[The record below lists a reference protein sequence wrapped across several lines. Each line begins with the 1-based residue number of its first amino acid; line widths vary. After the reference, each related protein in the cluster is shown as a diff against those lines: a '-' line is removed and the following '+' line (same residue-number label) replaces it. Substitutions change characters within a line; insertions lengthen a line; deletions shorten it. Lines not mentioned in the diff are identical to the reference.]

1 MSTEESRKSSAGQN
15 GRARSNGR
23 AKKARV
29 STPGVRD
36 VVSAR
41 PRSDLSD
48 LYGFWANG
56 HASEAP
62 GDERALRSAVVEW
75 MSDPVVLEERVSDM
89 GRRLG
94 AVFERLLR
102 SPDYQL
108 SYTQL
113 ANAPELSYLSQY
125 DMEACLTAL
134 TRRALLVDGEDQRFQ
149 SFGERVLAV
158 PSEVGDGV
166 WRQRRERGRRLFDV
180 LTLRGHLDRLYA
192 DPKSANS
199 CSPQHLRR
207 MYKMYSSE
215 TAAVARVERLPDGIR
230 GLVEKAILEFGGV
243 LPRGL
248 FERMDTTL
256 PHWNGRR
263 WRKILEESLVGTV
276 ADIDLG
282 KYGILHGDESLVVFN
297 EVSLAWLR
305 QRAVPGDPDRPHE
318 ELSLGVDLVT
328 NLSRF
333 LGFILENDVRFTV
346 RGEIFKTTEK
356 KILQYLI
363 PNPGRELSRE
373 DVLRFLYRFARS
385 KGLIDRT
392 GERTLSVTGKGREW
406 SQLPLGEKLSSLHT
420 YSVEEKGLGGEPYHQ
435 TRLREIFM
443 RMLKRIEPGVWYDLM
458 YLPFLARNSYLASLD
473 DLGVE
478 EFFAERNK
486 ASRTSPLEDP
496 QRLAWNVVRW
506 VRMRLYLLG
515 VVDLGYDATQRPV
528 AMRVTKSGAR
538 LLGVYGE
545 PEEEAPQQGTL
556 VVTPDFEVVLFP
568 SGDDAELAHDLDRF
582 CVRDKKSDLLHFQI
596 SEESVRR
603 ALVQGMPLARIEATL
618 EDHSRTPVPQNVS
631 FSIRDWA
638 RRAGLMRLD
647 EQLCIHC
654 EDADTVRRF
663 LQDPGVRG
671 YVDAQIDDER
681 VQLSASV
688 TQRRMRSLLRDLGY
702 LVEIG

>member
-1 MSTEESRKSSAGQN
+1 
-15 GRARSNGR
+15 
-23 AKKARV
+23 
-29 STPGVRD
+29 
-36 VVSAR
+36 
-41 PRSDLSD
+41 
-48 LYGFWANG
+48 
-56 HASEAP
+56 
-62 GDERALRSAVVEW
+62 
-75 MSDPVVLEERVSDM
+75 MSDPVVLEERVAGM
-89 GRRLG
+89 GSG
-94 AVFERLLR
+94 QAAVLERLLR
-102 SPDYQL
+102 SPEYQL
-108 SYTQL
+108 SYEQL
-113 ANAPELSYLSQY
+113 AGSPELSKLSKH
-125 DMEACLTAL
+125 DIEACLTTL
-134 TRRALLVDGEDQRFQ
+134 ERCALLVEDEDGRF
-149 SFGERVLAV
+149 SSYGERVLAV
-158 PSEVGDGV
+158 PADVGDSI
-166 WRQRRERGRRLFDV
+166 WRQRKERGRRLFDV

-192 DPKSANS
+192 DPKSDSS

-207 MYKMYSSE
+207 MYKMYSAES
-215 TAAVARVERLPDGIR
+215 AAVARIERLPDGIR
-230 GLVEKAILEFGGV
+230 DLVEKAILEFGGV

-248 FERMDTTL
+248 FERMDTQL

-282 KYGILHGDESLVVFN
+282 KYGILHGDESLIVFN
-297 EVSLAWLR
+297 EVALAWLR

-373 DVLRFLYRFARS
+373 DVLRFLYRFARGS
-385 KGLIDRT
+385 GLIDRT
-392 GERTLSVTGKGREW
+392 GERTLSVTSGGREW
-406 SQLPLGEKLSSLHT
+406 SQLPLGEKLRSLHA
-420 YSVEEKGLGGEPYHQ
+420 YSMEEKTLGGESFHQ
-435 TRLREIFM
+435 VQLRQIFM
-443 RMLKRIEPGVWYDLM
+443 RMLKRVEPGVWYDLM

-478 EFFAERNK
+478 EHFEERSK
-486 ASRTSPLEDP
+486 ATRTSPMEDP

-506 VRMRLYLLG
+506 VRLRLYLMG
-515 VVDLGYDATQRPV
+515 VVDMGYDSSKRPV
-528 AMRVTKSGAR
+528 AMRLTKSGAR

-545 PEEEAPQQGTL
+545 PEEEVPEQGTL

-582 CVRDKKSDLLHFQI
+582 CVRDKKSGLLHFQI

-603 ALVQGMPLARIEATL
+603 ALVQGMPLARVIGTL

-631 FSIRDWA
+631 FSIKDWA
-638 RRAGLMRLD
+638 QRAGLMRLD
-647 EQLCIHC
+647 DSLCIHC
-654 EDADTVRRF
+654 EDADTMRRF

-671 YVDAQIDDER
+671 YVDSQVDEEC
-681 VQLSASV
+681 VQLSGEV
-688 TQRRMRSLLRDLGY
+688 TQKRMRALLRDLGY
-702 LVEIG
+702 LVEIA